1 MLLGCRMT
9 RASKMVVI
17 CLILL
22 VSALTFNR
30 RLVQVDDVTLQ
41 SAQRQEKTSQE
52 IKKDLLIVLWE
63 YIHPN
68 RLADITH
75 ERPLACHETTAP
87 RSSCN
92 CRFTADIGKVNISD
106 AVLGEPK
113 MFMNVGLDRVDK
125 LRKEGQYWI
134 LLNSEWLD
142 PKDEQLPV
150 LKPNMFN
157 MTASYHRGSEI
168 HIPYGQCGERKEKYT
183 FNYNK
188 LADKKNECL
197 WYVSNCK
204 DSRSRRSDYANELG
218 RYIPVTVRG
227 KCGPEKNLTMSRA
240 NLGQQFNDTVETNS
254 YKFYLSFENTY
265 CKDYM
270 TEKVFRML
278 QDTIHSVP
286 IVRGSG
292 PYKSVLPPHSYIDTA
307 DFKSPKALADYLLI
321 LTKNDQ
327 LYEEYFAWRSKYKCY
342 NLYNDNVNEWPCR
355 ICEHVCRMRENNIL
369 QPSANTD
376 VLKSSKNCFFP
387 KDIYDRPI

>member
-1 MLLGCRMT
+1 
-9 RASKMVVI
+9 
-17 CLILL
+17 
-22 VSALTFNR
+22 
-30 RLVQVDDVTLQ
+30 
-41 SAQRQEKTSQE
+41 
-52 IKKDLLIVLWE
+52 
-63 YIHPN
+63 
-68 RLADITH
+68 
-75 ERPLACHETTAP
+75 
-87 RSSCN
+87 
-92 CRFTADIGKVNISD
+92 
-106 AVLGEPK
+106 
-113 MFMNVGLDRVDK
+113 MNVGLDRVEK

-188 LADKKNECL
+188 LAEKKNECL

-204 DSRSRRSDYANELG
+204 DSRSKRSDYANELG
-218 RYIPVTVRG
+218 RYIPVTFRHVRG
-227 KCGPEKNLTMSRA
+227 KCGPEKNLTRTRA
-240 NLGQQFNDTVETNS
+240 FIGLQFNDTVETNS

-270 TEKVFRML
+270 TEKVFRMF

-321 LTKNDQ
+321 LTNNDQ
-327 LYEEYFAWRSKYKCY
+327 LYEEYFESRSKYKVTICTMIMLMNGHVVYVNMFVVCDKTTSY
-342 NLYNDNVNEWPCR
+342 NLLQIQMFQSRQKTVFFQR
-355 ICEHVCRMRENNIL
+355 ISTTDQINKMSKLCYSKIL
-369 QPSANTD
+369 LFN
-376 VLKSSKNCFFP
+376 
-387 KDIYDRPI
+387 